1 MRIDDI
7 DDVEDFEA
15 RAAVHLE
22 GPLHVR
28 DGDGDLEAREV
39 VLRGLDLGRELRG
52 GQDAVQER
60 LGAELDCARDELGLR
75 VGVEGREE
83 RVAAAL
89 PLVVAVEAELRTRA
103 SGSGQHPGAR
113 DGRARAVCAATTK
126 CKQRLTQMRAWMPR
140 PIYDRHQECCYAM
153 TQRLTLATH
162 HSCTRPLPH
171 RRWLRSFRGV
181 FPSARA
187 DSYSLETLVV
197 TGTVEPDVAA
207 VEVVADVREVLVERT
222 RGLAYI
228 FTTAADR
235 AQVSTEQ
242 STTRASCHTYRR

>member
-1 MRIDDI
+1 MRTCGGISSEERQNVRIDDI
-7 DDVEDFEA
+7 DDVKDFEA
-15 RAAVHLE
+15 RAAIHLE

-52 GQDAVQER
+52 GQNTVQEW

-113 DGRARAVCAATTK
+113 RSGSRG
-126 CKQRLTQMRAWMPR
+126 
-140 PIYDRHQECCYAM
+140 
-153 TQRLTLATH
+153 
-162 HSCTRPLPH
+162 
-171 RRWLRSFRGV
+171 LRSHN
-181 FPSARA
+181 
-187 DSYSLETLVV
+187 
-197 TGTVEPDVAA
+197 
-207 VEVVADVREVLVERT
+207 EV
-222 RGLAYI
+222 
-228 FTTAADR
+228 
-235 AQVSTEQ
+235 
-242 STTRASCHTYRR
+242 